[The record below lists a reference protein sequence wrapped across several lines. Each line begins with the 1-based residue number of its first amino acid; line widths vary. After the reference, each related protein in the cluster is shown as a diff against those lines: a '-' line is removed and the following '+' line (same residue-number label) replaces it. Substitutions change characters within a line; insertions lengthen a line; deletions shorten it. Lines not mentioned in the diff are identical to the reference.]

1 MIGKES
7 ASTRFWGTFFCFMM
21 LTVSANAEV
30 FTLWPFSKGEKGGE
44 ELSGALQPVELW
56 TEPVIINGV
65 SVGMKIGLLENDLR
79 TSFGLLHKLY
89 PKAVK
94 TWNANS
100 LLMEIQKKDG
110 KKERLYLVELGG
122 IYPVIQFSIQLP
134 EKIPSSFSWPSE
146 LPLPAGAEPLS
157 CIQFPKRKSSYGHF
171 LSSFVLEQSLTM
183 LRNELEAD
191 GWKAVTKESASGG
204 LSGKGE
210 MFMKTSPLS
219 IMIVSFS
226 ESEDGTVKGSV
237 YTRSIK

>member
-1 MIGKES
+1 MIGKKS
-7 ASTRFWGTFFCFMM
+7 GLMRFWVVFISFMM
-21 LTVSANAEV
+21 LTVSINAEV
-30 FTLWPFSKGEKGGE
+30 FTLWPFSKDEKTGEG
-44 ELSGALQPVELW
+44 SGVLQPLELW

-65 SVGMKIGLLENDLR
+65 SMGMKIGLLENDLR
-79 TSFGLLHKLY
+79 TSFAILRKLY

-100 LLMEIQKKDG
+100 LLMEIKKENG
-110 KKERLYLVELGG
+110 KAERLYLVELGG

-134 EKIPSSFSWPSE
+134 EKIPASFSWPSE
-146 LPLPAGAEPLS
+146 LPLPSGAEPLN

-171 LSSFVLEQSLTM
+171 LSSFPVEQSLTM
-183 LRNELEAD
+183 IRNSLEAD

-204 LSGKGE
+204 LSGRGE
-210 MFMKTSPLS
+210 TFMKVSPVR

-226 ESEDGTVKGSV
+226 ETEDGKVKGSM